1 MLRSNSLLQSV
12 VEIFLS
18 SFELET
24 YKLDMQ
30 GIKNSEDQWGLWIKI
45 VGKAERQFL
54 DHESIIYVF
63 SFDFMGKLFNS
74 LPHCYL
80 KWL

>member
-1 MLRSNSLLQSV
+1 MNVLRSNSLLQSV

-30 GIKNSEDQWGLWIKI
+30 GIKNSEDQ
-45 VGKAERQFL
+45 
-54 DHESIIYVF
+54 
-63 SFDFMGKLFNS
+63 
-74 LPHCYL
+74 
-80 KWL
+80 